1 MIVKPFGFFGSQA
14 EPVTENLILWYD
26 MDQTSSYDYY
36 GNPTFLE
43 NIGPSAPA
51 GDSVTFADNYDL
63 AYATSSVV
71 NSVTFNQVSST
82 DFGQAANLNSNE
94 IADLPGGVMGSE
106 FTFEAGF
113 YVGGALSDNPLYLVR
128 MDQFFGGI
136 SRPGYG
142 FRSDQF
148 TLFGVFDY
156 PYTSATTSQITSGFW
171 HQLVAVG
178 NGTNLAMYVDG
189 QFTENIAISST
200 RPQVQNSGG
209 TQVVGCNVLGNTRSW
224 VPAGTYSFNYLR
236 IYNDKAL
243 TAGEVAQNF
252 SSKKAELLL

>member
-36 GNPTFLE
+36 GNPTLLD

-51 GDSVTFADNYDL
+51 GDSVTFANNYDL
-63 AYATSSVV
+63 AYASASVV
-71 NSVTFNQVSST
+71 NSVTFNQVSSG
-82 DFGQAANLNSNE
+82 DFGEATNLNSNE
-94 IADLPGGVMGSE
+94 IADLPGSVMGSE
-106 FTFEAGF
+106 FTFEAGL
-113 YVGGALSDNPLYLVR
+113 YVGGALSDNVLYGVR
-128 MDQFFGGI
+128 LDQTLGGI
-136 SRPGYG
+136 SRPGYS

-148 TLFGVFDY
+148 ILFGVAGYF
-156 PYTSATTSQITSGFW
+156 YTSATTSQLTTGFW

-189 QFTENIAISST
+189 QFTENITISST

-209 TQVVGCNVLGNTRSW
+209 TQVVGCNILGNTTSW
-224 VPAGTYSFNYLR
+224 VAAGTYSFNYLR

>member
-36 GNPTFLE
+36 GSPTFLE

-51 GDSVTFADNYDL
+51 GDNVTFANNYDL
-63 AYATSSVV
+63 TYATGSEV
-71 NSVTFNQVSST
+71 NSVTFNQVSSG
-82 DFGQAANLNSNE
+82 DFGEAANLNNNE
-94 IADLPGGVMGSE
+94 IADLPGSVLAST

-113 YVGGALSDNPLYLVR
+113 YVGGALNDNVFYGVR
-128 MDQFFGGI
+128 LDQTLGGI

-148 TLFGVFDY
+148 ILFGVAGY
-156 PYTSATTSQITSGFW
+156 PYTTATTNQLTSGFW
-171 HQLVAVG
+171 HQIVAVG

-189 QFTENIAISST
+189 QFTENITISST

-209 TQVVGCNVLGNTRSW
+209 TQVVGCNVLGNSRTW

-243 TAGEVAQNF
+243 TAGEVSQNF
-252 SSKKAELLL
+252 TSKKADLLL